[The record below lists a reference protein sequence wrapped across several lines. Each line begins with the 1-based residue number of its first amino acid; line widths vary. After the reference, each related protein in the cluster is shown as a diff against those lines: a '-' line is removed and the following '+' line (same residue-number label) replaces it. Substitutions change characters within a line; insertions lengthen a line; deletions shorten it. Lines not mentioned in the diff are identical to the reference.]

1 MIVLGL
7 APQDPLEGAL
17 FAQPRVLFHLQG
29 TLRIIQVE
37 DCQLSRDRL
46 VLRYHLY
53 SRTRKCLWSRRK
65 GCTTAVRLVTTLGR
79 LITLIDNGGHLMKK
93 LLIAASIVK

>member
-1 MIVLGL
+1 MVVLGL

-46 VLRYHLY
+46 GLRNHLN
-53 SRTRKCLWSRRK
+53 SRTSESLRGRKK
-65 GCTTAVRLVTTLGR
+65 GCTTAVRLVTTLRR
-79 LITLIDNGGHLMKK
+79 LIPLIDNGGHLMKK